1 MLGTALGVAVS
12 CAAATLSKG
21 MAVRARDEVV
31 KSRWRSSGA
40 IRNDMMADEA
50 IVLGSN
56 FAFGLVIVAG
66 DGWREMTLY
75 CCVIPMWPDVLR
87 M

>member
-1 MLGTALGVAVS
+1 VAVS

-50 IVLGSN
+50 IVLGGN
-56 FAFGLVIVAG
+56 FAL
-66 DGWREMTLY
+66 DW
-75 CCVIPMWPDVLR
+75 
-87 M
+87 